1 MQFSD
6 LAGTYEGYLK
16 ELHKLADGK
25 REQSLK
31 LGVLL
36 ADQVFELS
44 TDPTR
49 PVGPPAA
56 AADVPYLDFAPLD
69 NAIERLKRSAK
80 AYDDAYQHAA
90 EMDLPLEATQ
100 RAELDRLLQGLE
112 QTLTSDDGLPGRPWF
127 KHLIYAPGI
136 FTGYT
141 AKTMPGVREAIEAR
155 RWDEAGQYIAITAG
169 ALEAYCQRLDT
180 ATALLH
186 LH

>member
-6 LAGTYEGYLK
+6 LAATYEGYIK
-16 ELHKLADGK
+16 ELHKLADEK
-25 REQSLK
+25 REHAQK

-36 ADQVFELS
+36 ADEVFEIS
-44 TDPTR
+44 ADPTR

-56 AADVPYLDFAPLD
+56 ESEVPYLDFSPLD

-90 EMDLPLEATQ
+90 ENGLALEAAE

-112 QTLTSDDGLPGRPWF
+112 QALTNDDGLPGRPWF
-127 KHLIYAPGI
+127 KHLIYAPGV
-136 FTGYT
+136 FTGYG

-155 RWDEAGQYIAITAG
+155 RWDEAGQYIAITAR
-169 ALEAYCQRLDT
+169 ALEAYCQQLDK
-180 ATALLH
+180 ATALLRK
-186 LH
+186 